1 MSEERDPHTEH
12 RDCPFCRVD
21 LEEVIID
28 NDLVFARFDRFP
40 VSRGHLLI
48 IPKRHFADYF
58 EASRQ
63 EKMALMEVIDQAKRF
78 LHNRF
83 CPDGYNIGV
92 NIGEAAGQ
100 TVMHL
105 HVHVIP
111 RYTGD
116 VPDPRGGIRGV
127 IAGRQHDGNLVNDQ
141 GKA

>member
-1 MSEERDPHTEH
+1 VSEERDPHTEH

-58 EASRQ
+58 EASQQ

-116 VPDPRGGIRGV
+116 VSDPRGGIRGV
-127 IAGRQHDGNLVNDQ
+127 IAGRQHGGNW
-141 GKA
+141 

>member
-1 MSEERDPHTEH
+1 VTAVSEERDPHTEH

-58 EASRQ
+58 EASQQ

-116 VPDPRGGIRGV
+116 VSDPRGGIRGV
-127 IAGRQHDGNLVNDQ
+127 IAGRQHGGNW
-141 GKA
+141 

>member
-58 EASRQ
+58 EASQQ

-105 HVHVIP
+105 HVHVIS

-127 IAGRQHDGNLVNDQ
+127 IAERQHGGNW
-141 GKA
+141 

>member
-1 MSEERDPHTEH
+1 MSEDRDPHTEH

-58 EASRQ
+58 DASRQ

-92 NIGEAAGQ
+92 NLGEAAGQ

-116 VPDPRGGIRGV
+116 VSDPRGGIRGV
-127 IAGRQHDGNLVNDQ
+127 IAGRQHGGNLVNGQ
-141 GKA
+141 GEA

>member
-58 EASRQ
+58 EASQQ

-116 VPDPRGGIRGV
+116 VSDPRGGIRGV
-127 IAGRQHDGNLVNDQ
+127 IAGRQHGGNW
-141 GKA
+141 